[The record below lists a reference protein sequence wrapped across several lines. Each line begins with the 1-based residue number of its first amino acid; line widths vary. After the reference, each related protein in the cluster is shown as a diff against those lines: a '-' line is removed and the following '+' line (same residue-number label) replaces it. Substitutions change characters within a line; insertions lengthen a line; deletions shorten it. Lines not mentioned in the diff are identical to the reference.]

1 MSNKNSKLP
10 IPKSPENM
18 KRILKQ
24 IKSIQFQD
32 YEQDDKDYVNIYI
45 FKKKDWKNIQD
56 LIGSIKF
63 RNIDAVM
70 TAKSSNQFILDHPI
84 GVINYDTNAFATSS
98 KNIEEEILNKTALG
112 RDSYLKFTRSPS
124 GQNSFEPNNNSVPA
138 SGNNTVFFAFET
150 QQPHKN
156 KQKTGG
162 KIRKHKG
169 IIQTGGNAGKLRKG
183 YKYSGK
189 FLKNGKPQIIK
200 I

>member
-138 SGNNTVFFAFET
+138 SGNNTVFNCHLA
-150 QQPHKN
+150 P
-156 KQKTGG
+156 
-162 KIRKHKG
+162 
-169 IIQTGGNAGKLRKG
+169 
-183 YKYSGK
+183 
-189 FLKNGKPQIIK
+189 
-200 I
+200 